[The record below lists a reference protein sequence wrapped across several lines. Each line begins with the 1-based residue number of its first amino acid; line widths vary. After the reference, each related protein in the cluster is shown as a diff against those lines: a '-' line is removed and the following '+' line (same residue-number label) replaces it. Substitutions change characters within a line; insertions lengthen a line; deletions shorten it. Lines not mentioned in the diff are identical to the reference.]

1 MKLAPLFTLAALLA
15 LALPLAAQE
24 KKQDAKEP
32 EHTKDSLET
41 VKKNVKEGKAV
52 IVDVREQDEWD
63 AGHLAGAILMPSS
76 KLKVEKDLA
85 ELVKKLDKDTV
96 IYTHCRAG
104 RRAAACG
111 EILRKQGFDVR
122 ALKPGYEELIK
133 AGFEKAK
140 E

>member
-1 MKLAPLFTLAALLA
+1 MKLPALLVFA
-15 LALPLAAQE
+15 AVLILSLPLTAAS
-24 KKQDAKEP
+24 QDKRT

-52 IVDVREQDEWD
+52 IVDVREQREWD
-63 AGHLAGAILMPSS
+63 EGHLEGAILIPSS

-85 ELVKKLDKDTV
+85 GLLKKLDKDKI
-96 IYTHCRAG
+96 IYTHCQAG
-104 RRAAACG
+104 GRAANCAA
-111 EILRKQGFDVR
+111 ILKKQGFEVR
-122 ALKPGYEELIK
+122 ALKPGYKDLIE

>member
-1 MKLAPLFTLAALLA
+1 MKLVPLLALAALLA
-15 LALPLAAQE
+15 VGLPLSAQD
-24 KKQDAKEP
+24 KKV

-52 IVDVREQDEWD
+52 IVDVREQNEWD
-63 AGHLAGAILMPSS
+63 AGHLEGAILMPSS

-85 ELVKKLDKDTV
+85 EIAKKLDKDTI

-104 RRAAACG
+104 GRAATCAA
-111 EILRKQGFDVR
+111 ILKKQGFDVR

-133 AGFEKAK
+133 AGFERAK